1 MTDIPT
7 HFEAGVTP
15 LTLNRADRK
24 SAITAAMY
32 SAMADALAQADA
44 DGQVRTVV
52 IQGHTVFSAGNDL
65 GDFLNAPPST
75 NDSPVF
81 RFLRAI
87 SSFPKPINSL
97 LETKRLMKKGQ
108 ASLIAQPIVEENASF
123 GRTLREP
130 AAREAFGAFM
140 ARRKPDFAKI

>member
-1 MTDIPT
+1 M
-7 HFEAGVTP
+7 
-15 LTLNRADRK
+15 
-24 SAITAAMY
+24 
-32 SAMADALAQADA
+32 
-44 DGQVRTVV
+44 
-52 IQGHTVFSAGNDL
+52 
-65 GDFLNAPPST
+65 
-75 NDSPVF
+75 F
-81 RFLRAI
+81 RFLCAI

-108 ASLIAQPIVEENASF
+108 ASLIAQQMVEENASF